1 MPTVAIQLQLLSILC
16 QTGLSPPSFVI
27 FDIRALWRSDLSVSA
42 PWYSCMLVVDGQIM
56 MYCST
61 RVSANVSQCQCWVSL
76 RHDQGE
82 YTTTTTT
89 VLAASDWCVV
99 GSGLQVVLL
108 VWPSYTSI
116 YWMSSSRDRSTRLCL
131 ACKNSLLFI
140 HSEALHGHSYLRE
153 PLVFIVELFN
163 KHKIK
168 LSTCV

>member
-1 MPTVAIQLQLLSILC
+1 MTPTVAIQLQLLSILC
-16 QTGLSPPSFVI
+16 QTGLSQPSFVI
-27 FDIRALWRSDLSVSA
+27 FDIRALWRTTLSA
-42 PWYSCMLVVDGQIM
+42 LWYKFMLVMDSQIM

-61 RVSANVSQCQCWVSL
+61 RVSANVSQCQCCVSL
-76 RHDQGE
+76 PHDQGE
-82 YTTTTTT
+82 YTTTTAATTTTT

-108 VWPSYTSI
+108 VWPSCTSI

-153 PLVFIVELFN
+153 PLFYCRAF
-163 KHKIK
+163 
-168 LSTCV
+168 